1 MRWQRIRQR
10 QSSLQNDSYGVD
22 EYEWTSEGD
31 SRSSS
36 RAKHPG
42 AMTFAEAGEHQIRFR
57 VKHVVEEKVSE
68 QTFEL
73 ILRFSSL

>member
-1 MRWQRIRQR
+1 
-10 QSSLQNDSYGVD
+10 
-22 EYEWTSEGD
+22 
-31 SRSSS
+31 
-36 RAKHPG
+36 
-42 AMTFAEAGEHQIRFR
+42 MTFAEAGEHQIRFR